1 MRILYHHRTTASDG
15 SAVHIN
21 GLIDA
26 LRSLGA
32 EVRVVA
38 PRVAAQAIG
47 DGTTD
52 SWMRK
57 VRKSLP
63 RLVHEVAEVGYNL
76 GEVHALTAAVREF
89 QPDFIYQRS
98 NLYLLSGAIVAR
110 RRRLPLI
117 EEVNAPY
124 LVERV
129 KHGGIAWRGLA
140 EWTERTAL
148 TRADAVI
155 AVTRVLADMISGHG
169 VPQARLHVMPNG
181 IDETMLPDSA
191 IDRGAKARL
200 GLAGYLVLGF
210 TGFVRDWN
218 GLDRVIDLLAGP
230 GRESWFLLV
239 VGDGPAR
246 ASLERHA
253 RQRGVERRLRFTGVV
268 RRADVASL
276 VSSFDVAL
284 QPAANPYA
292 SPLKLFEYLAL
303 GRAVVAPDQPNIR
316 EILTADLDAVLFE
329 PGNGEA
335 MASAVTRLATD
346 DALRER
352 VAAAGRQT
360 VLRRGLTWRNNAQKV
375 LEIARGLLAARAEKS
390 HLLGADAGH

>member
-1 MRILYHHRTTASDG
+1 MRILYHHRTTARDG

-38 PRVAAQAIG
+38 PRVAAQAVG
-47 DGTTD
+47 DATAD
-52 SWMRK
+52 SW
-57 VRKSLP
+57 VRRVRRSLP
-63 RLVHEVAEVGYNL
+63 RLLHELAELGYNL
-76 GEVHALTAAVREF
+76 GEVRALTAAVRDF
-89 QPDFIYQRS
+89 KPDFIYQRS
-98 NLYLLSGAIVAR
+98 NLYLLSGAVVAR
-110 RRRLPLI
+110 RQRLPLI

-129 KHGGIAWRGLA
+129 RHGGIAWRGLA

-148 TRADAVI
+148 TRADAVV
-155 AVTRVLADMISGHG
+155 AVTRVLADMIAEHG
-169 VPQARLHVMPNG
+169 VSPARLHVMPNG
-181 IDETMLPDSA
+181 IDETMLPESA
-191 IDRGAKARL
+191 IDRSAKARL
-200 GLAGYLVLGF
+200 GLSGLLVLGF

-246 ASLERHA
+246 ESLERHA
-253 RQRGVERRLRFTGVV
+253 RQRGVEGRLRFTGVV
-268 RRADVASL
+268 RRNEIASL
-276 VSSFDVAL
+276 VSAFDIAL

-316 EILTADLDAVLFE
+316 EILTPDSDAVLFE

-352 VAAAGRQT
+352 LAAAGRQT
-360 VLRRGLTWRNNAQKV
+360 VLRRGLTWRNNAQQV

-390 HLLGADAGH
+390 QLLGADAGH